1 MARRRVLGLA
11 KVGLTD
17 ASATLME
24 RVAQKMAEKEA
35 QQAAQKPDADATAG
49 PSKGVAEAEA
59 EAGVPPPLTSLPA
72 PLADATD
79 ADAPDAPADALYRS
93 LPRSDPVAAAEAAL
107 ARERARRPLLVR
119 LEVNDGLSPKA
130 AQTVRDVLQL
140 P

>member
-1 MARRRVLGLA
+1 MARCRVLGLA

-24 RVAQKMAEKEA
+24 RVAQKMADKEA
-35 QQAAQKPDADATAG
+35 QKAAQKPDADATAG
-49 PSKGVAEAEA
+49 PSIGVT

-79 ADAPDAPADALYRS
+79 ADADVPAAPADALYRS

>member
-1 MARRRVLGLA
+1 MLGLA

-49 PSKGVAEAEA
+49 PSKGVTEA

-72 PLADATD
+72 PLTDATD
-79 ADAPDAPADALYRS
+79 TDSDVPDAPADALYRS